1 MATTD
6 DDTHLASIAIRPSAD
21 NVLLDDEDLACL
33 GSLVAAITQG
43 QAHMALG
50 ATHPAL
56 LQHHSQALTQV
67 LRRQD
72 HVILSVQPFS
82 DIDGLL
88 QQFNLLLEQVSV
100 RDARRAPLKTAPTH
114 IWLLPAAQAYTSDTL
129 QTLQRVLRDFPGLK
143 LRLAFFLEGELG
155 DSALAQWPNLWCWQ
169 VAGLDAPRVQA
180 LRERAARLGLDAAAE
195 TWLTRCGE
203 APQDTPPTPAPAP
216 QRRSPPWRAITRGA
230 LALLSLTGLAAAGWW
245 ALQHP
250 ADAQA
255 AWARAQ
261 NEVLTPAQAWVKR
274 QIAGLKSPMQA
285 WNPPPLNPETP
296 KPTTGGLA
304 QEHTPTNAA
313 PTAASDGASDPATTQ
328 AKAAASA
335 TATGE
340 LVPVATPQG
349 TPPGLPTRSETVTP
363 QTAPL
368 TANDPAAPSAA
379 PAIAA
384 ELAAQVP
391 ATTVPPATAPAT
403 SSDSDAPETTATVSL
418 PTSPTAPPSAA
429 ARSPAEPVP
438 PAALPLPVAVR
449 ATPDAPRSQAAPAAA
464 PSPAPPTAAAPKPQ
478 ASRSAETSPS
488 GADRTTSKATSAGA
502 AAPTPTAPNPSPASA
517 KATATAKA
525 VTNERPSPQTLATA
539 AVSAKASSPV
549 AATSPQPRP
558 ERLTNT
564 TAKTAPTPKPA
575 DTTAKRVA
583 PVARNTD
590 APSPADAR
598 ASTLADINSRNS
610 ASTNA
615 VKGILTQEQDLAP
628 FEVSS
633 RVFNALRDRAIL
645 TVATPGAEPK
655 ASEAQQKAW
664 VRALPDDKWLLEH
677 GRFESPEAAALW
689 AGSHPGLQHAHM
701 TPLRGSNG
709 EPIYALVTGPFTDQ
723 AAAQDY
729 ASALAGDAAA
739 PPLRLGAELKQ
750 QLAP

>member
-6 DDTHLASIAIRPSAD
+6 DDAHLARIAIRPSAD

-33 GSLVAAITQG
+33 GSLVAAITHG

-72 HVILSVQPFS
+72 QVILSVQPFS
-82 DIDGLL
+82 DMDGLL

-203 APQDTPPTPAPAP
+203 APQDAPPTPAPAP
-216 QRRSPPWRAITRGA
+216 QRRSPPWRTITRGS
-230 LALLSLTGLAAAGWW
+230 LALLSLMGLTAAGWW

-261 NEVLTPAQAWVKR
+261 SDVLTPAQAWVKR

-296 KPTTGGLA
+296 KPTAGGLA
-304 QEHTPTNAA
+304 HENTPANAA
-313 PTAASDGASDPATTQ
+313 PTAASDGASDPATTG
-328 AKAAASA
+328 ANAAASA

-340 LVPVATPQG
+340 LGPAATPQDHA
-349 TPPGLPTRSETVTP
+349 PGLPSGGETDTP
-363 QTAPL
+363 KTAPL
-368 TANDPAAPSAA
+368 AASDSAAPSAA
-379 PAIAA
+379 PTVGA

-391 ATTVPPATAPAT
+391 AATASPATV
-403 SSDSDAPETTATVSL
+403 SSSDAPATTATVSL

-429 ARSPAEPVP
+429 ARPPAEPVP
-438 PAALPLPVAVR
+438 LAALPLPVAVR
-449 ATPDAPRSQAAPAAA
+449 ATPDAPRSQAAPAQATV
-464 PSPAPPTAAAPKPQ
+464 APPKQ
-478 ASRSAETSPS
+478 ASRSAETSPN
-488 GADRTTSKATSAGA
+488 GADRTKSNAASAGA
-502 AAPTPTAPNPSPASA
+502 AAPTPTPPNPSPASA
-517 KATATAKA
+517 KATAKA
-525 VTNERPSPQTLATA
+525 VPNERPSPQTLATA
-539 AVSAKASSPV
+539 AASAKASPPV
-549 AATSPQPRP
+549 AAPSPQPRP
-558 ERLTNT
+558 ERQTNAT
-564 TAKTAPTPKPA
+564 PKSAPAPKPA
-575 DTTAKRVA
+575 DTTAKGAA
-583 PVARNTD
+583 PVARNTV

-615 VKGILTQEQDLAP
+615 VKGILTQAQDLAP

-709 EPIYALVTGPFTDQ
+709 KPIYALVTGPFTDQ

-729 ASALAGDAAA
+729 ADALAGDAAA